1 MSKRRQWKSEE
12 KSKII
17 LEGLKGRPVADI
29 CIEHQISQSMYYSWR
44 DQFLTNMGQ
53 VFDTK
58 KIDQHEAYQNHKID
72 KMKRIIAD
80 LTIELK
86 KSEEEEWLS

>member
-58 KIDQHEAYQNHKID
+58 KIDQREAYQHHKID

-86 KSEEEEWLS
+86 KSEEEERLS

>member
-1 MSKRRQWKSEE
+1 MAKRRQWKAAE
-12 KSKII
+12 KSRII

-29 CIEHQISQSMYYSWR
+29 CVEYQISQSMYYSWR
-44 DQFLTNMGQ
+44 DQFLSNMGQ
-53 VFDTK
+53 VFETK
-58 KIDQHEAYQNHKID
+58 KIDQREAYQNRQID
-72 KMKRIIAD
+72 KRKKIIAD

>member
-17 LEGLKGRPVADI
+17 LEGLKGRPGADI

-58 KIDQHEAYQNHKID
+58 KIDQREAYQNHKID
-72 KMKRIIAD
+72 KMKRIIAQ

>member
-12 KSKII
+12 KRKII

-44 DQFLTNMGQ
+44 DQFLTNMEQ

-58 KIDQHEAYQNHKID
+58 KIDQREAYQNHKID